1 MAQQKKGIAKY
12 LKYSTVGIELA
23 ASIAVGALLGSW
35 LDSKLG
41 TEPWMFLF
49 WLMCGMAAG
58 FRSLYRMA
66 KKYMKEMKED
76 DYQGPD

>member
-1 MAQQKKGIAKY
+1 MAQKKKGIAKY

-23 ASIAVGALLGSW
+23 ASITIGALLGSW

-66 KKYMKEMKED
+66 KKYIKETRED
-76 DYQGPD
+76 EHQGSD